1 MATVATR
8 ITRALRL
15 LNEIGAGEDPT
26 DDELADGLTALN
38 AMLDSWRNDR
48 LMAYAKQEETL
59 TLSSG
64 DSSYTIGP
72 AGDLVT
78 TRPVEIVAAYIVD
91 GGISYEV
98 TARNEQW
105 WAAIPDRT
113 TQSNWPTDFLY
124 RPSMLAATLLVYP
137 VPDATRTMKLV
148 TRVVAG
154 PFATTATS
162 VTLPPGWDAAI
173 DFNLAIELA
182 PEYEARP
189 SPAVIRRAA
198 ETLAGIKRANI
209 QSQPRGVGSELAVL
223 FGESKGNILSG
234 DA

>member
-15 LNEIGAGEDPT
+15 LNEIEAGEEPT
-26 DDELADGLTALN
+26 DDELSDGLIALN

-48 LMAYAKQEETL
+48 LMCYSKQDETL
-59 TLSSG
+59 TLSAG
-64 DSSYTIGP
+64 DSSYTLGP

-91 GGISYEV
+91 GTISYEV
-98 TARNEQW
+98 IPRDEAW
-105 WAAIPDRT
+105 WASIHDKT
-113 TQSNWPTDFLY
+113 TQADWPTDYLF
-124 RPSMLAATLLVYP
+124 RPSMATATLQVYP
-137 VPDATRTMKLV
+137 VPNATRTMKLV

-154 PFATTATS
+154 PFAATTTDVS
-162 VTLPPGWDAAI
+162 LPPGWDAAI

-182 PEYEARP
+182 PEYQAVP
-189 SPAVIRRAA
+189 SPAVVRRAQ

-209 QSQPRGVGSELAVL
+209 QSQPRAVGSELAVL
-223 FGESKGNILSG
+223 FGGSRGNILAG
-234 DA
+234 DG

>member
-15 LNEIGAGEDPT
+15 LNEIESGEEPT
-26 DDELADGLTALN
+26 DDELADGLIALN

-48 LMAYAKQEETL
+48 LMCYVKQDETL
-59 TLSSG
+59 TLSAG

-78 TRPVEIVAAYIVD
+78 TRPVEILAAYIVD
-91 GGISYEV
+91 GTISYDV
-98 TARNEQW
+98 TARNEAW
-105 WAAIPDRT
+105 WAAIPDKT

-124 RPSMLAATLLVYP
+124 RPSMPTATLLVYP

-154 PFATTATS
+154 PFAATTTD

-182 PEYEARP
+182 PEYQAVP
-189 SPAVIRRAA
+189 SPAVIKRAQ

-209 QSQPRGVGSELAVL
+209 QAQPRAVGSELFHL
-223 FGESKGNILSG
+223 FNRDNGNILAG
-234 DA
+234 DG

>member
-15 LNEIGAGEDPT
+15 LNEIEAGEEPT

-48 LMAYAKQEETL
+48 LMCYVNQDETL
-59 TLSSG
+59 TLSAG

-72 AGDLVT
+72 GGDLVT
-78 TRPVEIVAAYIVD
+78 TRPVEIVEAYIVD
-91 GGISYEV
+91 GTISYEV
-98 TARNEQW
+98 IARNEAW
-105 WAAIPDRT
+105 WASIPDKT

-124 RPSMLAATLLVYP
+124 RPSMPTATLLVYP

-154 PFATTATS
+154 PFAATTTD

-182 PEYEARP
+182 PEYQATP
-189 SPAVIRRAA
+189 SPAVIRRAQQ
-198 ETLAGIKRANI
+198 TLAGIKRANI
-209 QSQPRGVGSELAVL
+209 QAQPHGVGSELAVL
-223 FGESKGNILSG
+223 FSGGHGNILAG